1 MAEAT
6 ELAPSGE
13 VSLAGAVS
21 RSGMRWAI
29 VVAAGV
35 AVLGGFLMLAASA
48 RADVATA
55 SLLLVG
61 VSLVLCL
68 RTMHRMVSAL
78 SRDNLEVVVENE
90 GEYGG
95 ISGRDLREE
104 RRRLLRAI
112 NELRFDHEM
121 GKLSKADY
129 DTVRLGYE
137 LRAVEVM
144 RALDDGRSL
153 HPELAA
159 RLGLAV
165 VTPDDPIAV
174 TRADPGPPAE
184 PAGLPAGDS
193 PTGIALVESSPVE
206 SSPLE
211 ADVVRCAACGKNNDT
226 DARFCKHCGKE
237 VAA

>member
-13 VSLAGAVS
+13 LSLAGTVS

-35 AVLGGFLMLAASA
+35 AALGGFLMLAASA

-55 SLLLVG
+55 ALLLVG

-159 RLGLAV
+159 RLGLAL

-174 TRADPGPPAE
+174 TRADPEPPE
-184 PAGLPAGDS
+184 DS
-193 PTGIALVESSPVE
+193 PTGIAPIESSPVE
-206 SSPLE
+206 ASPLE